1 MKFPNKFV
9 RLTSVI
15 TEDDDSTYK
24 KLMKVLDEVSYF
36 QVTLRKKF
44 NLYSKLDMEQINIL
58 NQTFSTLLLIQRIGL
73 KKLTDLFFQRYFM
86 LDYGARTPG
95 ISSRL
100 SACTFK
106 NAGEG
111 DTW

>member
-36 QVTLRKKF
+36 QVTLQ
-44 NLYSKLDMEQINIL
+44 SEE
-58 NQTFSTLLLIQRIGL
+58 
-73 KKLTDLFFQRYFM
+73 KKL
-86 LDYGARTPG
+86 
-95 ISSRL
+95 ISTQS
-100 SACTFK
+100 
-106 NAGEG
+106 
-111 DTW
+111 